1 MSSDTPSQSQ
11 APATSESPAST
22 HPPTSSIGKTWKQAE
37 GLPETVAPL
46 EKLPEGVQFGEDFPE
61 PICYDPQRKVLKY
74 RGQMF
79 HGNFTYLSS
88 LSRDVRFYQA
98 LEVIFVKSTKA
109 TPAKRWWLW

>member
-1 MSSDTPSQSQ
+1 MSSDTPSPSQ
-11 APATSESPAST
+11 ASAASESTGST
-22 HPPTSSIGKTWKQAE
+22 HPPTGHVGKTWKQAE
-37 GLPETVAPL
+37 GLSETIAPL
-46 EKLPEGVQFGEDFPE
+46 EQLPEGVQFGEDFPE

-88 LSRDVRFYQA
+88 MSRDVRFYQA
-98 LEVIFVKSTKA
+98 LEVIFVKSAKA